1 MRWDRECGTRM
12 NWQKS
17 AVLESESG
25 DEETKNLKK
34 RNLIVQILEGE
45 IFCKIGARQVSE
57 TIEIGCSREVDPGIM
72 R

>member
-1 MRWDRECGTRM
+1 MSNPRKYYKKEAKISPLM
-12 NWQKS
+12 NG
-17 AVLESESG
+17 E
-25 DEETKNLKK
+25 
-34 RNLIVQILEGE
+34 ILEGE